1 MSSVLVVGSVAY
13 DTVETATDRQDDL
26 LGGSAT
32 YFGAAASFFA
42 PVQVVAVVG
51 EDFHD
56 EELNFLRQRQ
66 VDFSGLQRQAGKTFR
81 WGGRY
86 SADFLQRQT
95 LYTHLNV
102 FEQFKPEI
110 PAALQQTRYVFLA
123 NIGPELQ
130 LDVLAQM
137 QHPRFV
143 AMDTMN
149 YWINHT
155 PKLVRQVLARV
166 DGLIINDEEARM
178 LTGEANLICAMRQ
191 ICRLGPRVL
200 VVKKGEHGAILL
212 LNDDFFYL
220 PAFPVENLV
229 DPTGAG
235 DTFAGG
241 FMGYLAQA
249 DQLDE
254 LIFRNALVF
263 ASAVGSLC
271 VEGFGLSRLQTATK
285 SEVFQRYRTFQ
296 KLTHFELT
304 E

>member
-13 DTVETATDRQDDL
+13 DTVETARSRKDDL

-32 YFGAAASFFA
+32 YFSTAASFFA
-42 PVQVVAVVG
+42 PVHVVAVVG
-51 EDFHD
+51 EDFRD
-56 EELNFLRQRQ
+56 EELQFLRSRQ
-66 VDFSGLQRQAGKTFR
+66 VDFSGLQRQAGQTFR

-86 SADFLQRQT
+86 SADFLQRET

-110 PAALQQTRYVFLA
+110 PATLQATPYVFLA

-130 LDVLAQM
+130 LNVLSQM
-137 QHPRFV
+137 QRPRFV

-149 YWINHT
+149 FWIART
-155 PKLVRQVLARV
+155 PVTVRQVLSQV

-178 LTGEANLICAMRQ
+178 LTTEPNLIRAMRL
-191 ICRLGPRVL
+191 IRRLGPRVL

-212 LNDDFFYL
+212 LDDDFFYL
-220 PAFPVENLV
+220 PAYPVENLV

-235 DTFAGG
+235 DAFAGG

-249 DQLDE
+249 DKIDE
-254 LIFRNALVF
+254 LTFRNALVF

-271 VEGFGLSRLQTATK
+271 VEGFGVSRLQAATRE
-285 SEVFQRYRTFQ
+285 EVLQRYHTFQ